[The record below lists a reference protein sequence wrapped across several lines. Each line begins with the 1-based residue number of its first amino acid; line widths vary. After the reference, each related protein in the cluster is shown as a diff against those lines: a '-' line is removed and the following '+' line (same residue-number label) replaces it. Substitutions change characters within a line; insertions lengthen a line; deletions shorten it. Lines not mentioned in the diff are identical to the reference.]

1 MDTVVLLKNVSKVYE
16 LGKTKVEA
24 LKNVNMEIKKG
35 EFISISGPSGS
46 GKTTILNIIGCLDTP
61 TTGEVYIDGINTRD
75 FTDDEQ
81 SILRNEKIG
90 YIFQSF
96 NLIPVLNVYEN
107 IEFPLILPSHPGP
120 KHVRKARIM
129 ELIESVGLC
138 DYIRQR
144 PNQLSG
150 GQQQRVAIARSLVTQ
165 PKLVLA
171 DEPSANLDSE
181 NSKNIME
188 IMKGLNEK
196 KGTTFVF
203 STHDP
208 LVIGYAKRNVKL
220 KDGQI
225 VVG

>member
-1 MDTVVLLKNVSKVYE
+1 
-16 LGKTKVEA
+16 
-24 LKNVNMEIKKG
+24 VNIEIKPG

-46 GKTTILNIIGCLDTP
+46 GKTTMLNIIGCLDAP
-61 TTGEVYIDGINTRD
+61 TTGEVYIDGIDTRD
-75 FTDDEQ
+75 FSDNEQ

-107 IEFPLILPSHPGP
+107 IEFPLILRSQPEP
-120 KHVRKARIM
+120 KNERKDRIM
-129 ELIESVGLC
+129 ELIESVGLSE
-138 DYIRQR
+138 YIRQR

-188 IMKGLNEK
+188 IMKELNEK

-208 LVIGYAKRNVKL
+208 LVIGYVQKNVQL
-220 KDGQI
+220 RDGQI
-225 VVG
+225 VDG

>member
-1 MDTVVLLKNVSKVYE
+1 MDTVVLLKSVSKEYD

-24 LKNVNMEIKKG
+24 LKNVNIEIKKG

-46 GKTTILNIIGCLDTP
+46 GKTTMLNIIGCLDVP
-61 TTGEVYIDGINTRD
+61 TTGEVYIDGIDTRD
-75 FTDDEQ
+75 FSDNEQ
-81 SILRNEKIG
+81 SVLRNEKIG

-107 IEFPLILPSHPGP
+107 IEFPLLLGSRPESKNER
-120 KHVRKARIM
+120 KHRIM
-129 ELIESVGLC
+129 ELIESVGLSE
-138 DYIRQR
+138 YISQR

-188 IMKGLNEK
+188 IMKELNEK

-208 LVIGYAKRNVKL
+208 LVIGYAQQNVQL
-220 KDGQI
+220 RDGQI
-225 VVG
+225 AAG

>member
-1 MDTVVLLKNVSKVYE
+1 MDNVVLLKRISKVYE

-24 LKNVNMEIKKG
+24 LNNVDMEIKTG

-46 GKTTILNIIGCLDTP
+46 GKTTMLNIIGCLDAP
-61 TTGEVYIDGINTRD
+61 TTGEVYIDGIDIRVFSD
-75 FTDDEQ
+75 SEQ

-107 IEFPLILPSHPGP
+107 IEFPLILPAHPEP
-120 KHVRKARIM
+120 KPVRKDRIM
-129 ELIESVGLC
+129 ELIESVGLS

-171 DEPSANLDSE
+171 DEPTANLDSE

-208 LVIGYAKRNVKL
+208 LVIGYAQRNVKL

-225 VVG
+225 AAG